1 MRQAGAGATFLVLLL
16 ASLSA
21 LGDGIWGMLR

>member
-1 MRQAGAGATFLVLLL
+1 MLGSEEKVVEKIKRLLL

-21 LGDGIWGMLR
+21 LLQR

>member
-1 MRQAGAGATFLVLLL
+1 MPVWAWILLL

-21 LGDGIWGMLR
+21 LAAAGLAAAVRAIR